1 MALFVVLL
9 EPEFMVL
16 PPIKLFMVSATT
28 RVGVMGVQ
36 FYFFFFCKREKLF
49 DFLNLV
55 SS

>member
-36 FYFFFFCKREKLF
+36 FYFFFVQERETI
-49 DFLNLV
+49 
-55 SS
+55 